1 MWQPGVVVITTV
13 EYSSTDGDA
22 SLWSCIAL
30 SKYFSS
36 FTLALHSYLCYIV
49 EPIILLYFICLK
61 AASIASAK
69 SFVSSF
75 YDVYL
80 SISASLEIICRI
92 TLTTLIFMSFSVS
105 DHEYSPESFLIIV
118 VPAWFLNTFL
128 NFTALLRVPN
138 IFIWPPYEKWC
149 WVNQWHWRSFLT
161 DSDIFRYIFR
171 NKLIYK
177 NASFLYYQSGRVA

>member
-92 TLTTLIFMSFSVS
+92 TLTTLIF
-105 DHEYSPESFLIIV
+105 
-118 VPAWFLNTFL
+118 TFL
-128 NFTALLRVPN
+128 
-138 IFIWPPYEKWC
+138 
-149 WVNQWHWRSFLT
+149 
-161 DSDIFRYIFR
+161 
-171 NKLIYK
+171 
-177 NASFLYYQSGRVA
+177 FLYYLETFIYFRMLIFLYVFITGIIRIMGGISFGVSPVSLKFFSNGSCFTLFIRVYFIHDDG